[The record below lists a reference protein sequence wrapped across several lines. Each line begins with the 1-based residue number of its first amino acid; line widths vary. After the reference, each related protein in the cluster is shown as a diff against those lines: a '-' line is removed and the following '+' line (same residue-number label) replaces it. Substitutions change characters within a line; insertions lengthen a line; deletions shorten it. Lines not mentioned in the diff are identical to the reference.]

1 MKTISSVTKLFFLI
15 VFLLCSSAYPQTNKV
30 PYTMDAQVRLNVP
43 SDPVISPDGKQ
54 VLFTIKKGD
63 LTVSEWNTQVY
74 LLNIKSRNY
83 IELTDSGKSCTSPAF
98 SPDGKWITFISSREY
113 KTGDSGKT
121 ESKESQLW
129 AVPAQG
135 GTAANWTT
143 LPGGVEEYAWSK
155 DSKKIAVLS
164 EYYNEAQEKEK
175 EKMKKEKLDVQV
187 FPRKNPDKVLY
198 IFDVS
203 VKKMI
208 SSFTLDPGV
217 EDIHFNSAG
226 DKIIYQTNYTGEYN
240 DEQKYDIHT
249 ISLMGNKKQLTSDPG
264 PETSPAYSPD
274 DSHIAYIT
282 QTVPD
287 VEFAETD
294 LNIMGPDGKNMVNL
308 TKDFNLSVE
317 DFIWKDSGHLLF
329 TVKAGT
335 NTELF
340 EVGIKS
346 GKIRQLTKGNKII
359 DALSYSEKRKHLCY
373 RMENSSSL
381 PEIYVDGVQVSGFSK
396 QLKKYE
402 YGTQEVVKYKSSDG
416 KFDLEG
422 ILFKP
427 AGFDSTKK
435 YPMILTVHG
444 GPYGRFRNSFLQFY
458 GIRDFNSN
466 GYVVFAPNPRGS
478 SGYSDEFSQAA
489 RYDLGGG
496 DYKDIMAGVAYIVS
510 KGFVDT
516 TRMGVT
522 GGSYGGYLT
531 NWIISQNHRF
541 NAAVSMYGIFSWF
554 TDWSN
559 SWQPSFEK
567 MWFGYYYWEKPI
579 DMSSLYVSRS
589 AAFYV
594 QNIITPTL
602 IMHGAKDVYTDV
614 SNSREM
620 YQALHTR
627 GVPVKFI
634 IYPRAHHGLRTEP
647 NQYLD
652 TIHRSIDWFDKYL
665 K

>member
-1 MKTISSVTKLFFLI
+1 MKTISSLYKFIFLSAFLFC
-15 VFLLCSSAYPQTNKV
+15 VSAYPQTNKI
-30 PYTMDAQVRLNVP
+30 PYTMEAQVELNVP
-43 SDPVISPDGKQ
+43 AGPVISRDGSK
-54 VLFTIKKGD
+54 VLFTIKKAN
-63 LTVSEWNTQVY
+63 LTTSEWNTQAYMFNV
-74 LLNIKSRNY
+74 KTKNY
-83 IELTDSGKSCTSPAF
+83 AELTDSGKSCTSPAF
-98 SPDGKWITFISSREY
+98 SPDGKWITFISARKY
-113 KTGDSGKT
+113 KLDDSGKT
-121 ESKESQLW
+121 DSKESQLW
-129 AVPAQG
+129 AEPSAG
-135 GTAANWTT
+135 GETVRWTS
-143 LPGGVEEYAWSK
+143 LPGGVEEYAWSN

-164 EYYNEAQEKEK
+164 EYYNEAREKEK
-175 EKMKKEKLDVQV
+175 DELKAKKLDVQV
-187 FPRKNPDKVLY
+187 FPHKNPDKVLY
-198 IFDVS
+198 IFDVAAG
-203 VKKMI
+203 KMV

-217 EDIHFNSAG
+217 EDISFNNA
-226 DKIIYQTNYTGEYN
+226 DNKIIYQTNYTGEYD

-249 ISLMGNKKQLTSDPG
+249 ISLMGKKTQLTSNAG

-294 LNIMGPDGKNMVNL
+294 LNIMDPDGTNRVNL
-308 TKDFNLSVE
+308 TKDFNLSVDE
-317 DFIWKDSGHLLF
+317 LTWKDEGDLLF
-329 TVKAGT
+329 TVKDGT

-340 EVGIKS
+340 EVNIKS
-346 GKIRQLTKGNKII
+346 GKIKQLTNGNKII
-359 DALSYSEKRKHLCY
+359 SDLSFSNGRKHLCY
-373 RMENSSSL
+373 RLESSNTL
-381 PEIYVDGVQVSGFSK
+381 PEIYIDGKGVSDFSK
-396 QLKKYE
+396 QLDQYE
-402 YGTQEVVKYKSSDG
+402 VGTQEVVKYKSRDG

-427 AGFDSTKK
+427 AGFDSTKT

-444 GPYGRFRNSFLQFY
+444 GPYGRFQNSFLQTY

-478 SGYSDEFSQAA
+478 SGYSDEFSESA

-496 DYKDIMAGVAYIVS
+496 DYRDVMAGVDYVIS
-510 KGFVDT
+510 KGFIDT

-541 NAAVSMYGIFSWF
+541 KAAVSMYGIFSWF

-579 DMSSLYVSRS
+579 DMNNLYVSRS
-589 AAFYV
+589 AAFYS
-594 QNIITPTL
+594 QNITTPTL
-602 IMHGAKDVYTDV
+602 ILHGAKDVYTDV

-627 GVPVKFI
+627 GVPVKFV

-652 TIHRSIDWFDKYL
+652 TIHRAIEWFGKYM